1 MVSPFPVEQ
10 RVSNTGPLIPEW
22 AIKVAERLGPG
33 PHVAVTGISP
43 SGNIH
48 VGNLREVLVAVA
60 VLDALKA

>member
-1 MVSPFPVEQ
+1 MPD
-10 RVSNTGPLIPEW
+10 W
-22 AIKVAERLGPG
+22 AKRVAEGLGPG

-60 VLDALKA
+60 VVDDLRA